1 MLRGLAI
8 ALVFTFHADAF
19 LGMPFRNRVGT
30 YPWLPL
36 ALVCAGHTGVTLFF
50 VLSAFLLSLPFLAEA
65 YGGKPV
71 SRREFYVRRA
81 LRILPLFYTVVLVAT
96 VLTSRTAFDLLRAI
110 PVLAFLGTKPGLT
123 SPMPPWDGVWWSLD
137 TEVQF
142 YAILPVVAL
151 AFGRSGRVTLG
162 ILAVYALVWMSVV
175 LGVMAPTLN
184 PAFRSLSIIGRGP
197 LFVLGMLAAWVYY
210 RHGHALRA
218 RLAACWWLAA
228 GGADLALFL
237 VLAALAAF
245 LRWKLQRGSA
255 IGSPREL
262 IGLVP
267 DGLLWS
273 AVVIMVLILPLR
285 AKALYLNRFLRW
297 LGVIS
302 YSIYLVHLPLIRVS
316 LGVMRTWVPQ
326 MGVWWSPMAS
336 TWFVCVTLACLGYS
350 SLTYR
355 FIEVPFLRRKA
366 RVASTGSP
374 AAARAA

>member
-1 MLRGLAI
+1 M
-8 ALVFTFHADAF
+8 
-19 LGMPFRNRVGT
+19 
-30 YPWLPL
+30 
-36 ALVCAGHTGVTLFF
+36 
-50 VLSAFLLSLPFLAEA
+50 
-65 YGGKPV
+65 
-71 SRREFYVRRA
+71 
-81 LRILPLFYTVVLVAT
+81 
-96 VLTSRTAFDLLRAI
+96 
-110 PVLAFLGTKPGLT
+110 
-123 SPMPPWDGVWWSLD
+123 
-137 TEVQF
+137 QF

-210 RHGHALRA
+210 RHGHALGA

-326 MGVWWSPMAS
+326 MGVWWSPMA
-336 TWFVCVTLACLGYS
+336 G
-350 SLTYR
+350 R
-355 FIEVPFLRRKA
+355 
-366 RVASTGSP
+366 GSC
-374 AAARAA
+374 A